1 MAFNLTFDF
10 NSDRSLVRL
19 YLWRN
24 VLESLPESIGNL
36 TNLTE
41 YVFQCYISISIS
53 ILIALFDRLDVNCN
67 PLGSVPNCI
76 FQLTNLNT

>member
-1 MAFNLTFDF
+1 M
-10 NSDRSLVRL
+10 
-19 YLWRN
+19 
-24 VLESLPESIGNL
+24 LESLPESIGNL

-67 PLGSVPNCI
+67 PLGSVPNFI
-76 FQLTNLNT
+76 FRLTNLNT